1 MSRVLLV
8 GKGPPDRGGI
18 SAFMQTLLGSELATQ
33 HRLSLLNLYRDEV
46 LGGGRF
52 TRANLSRTLGD
63 GFSANGDFISASFDQ
78 PMPRGS
84 GERPDGPMSSTSIP
98 HSSHC
103 PRCCARVSWRWWLA
117 SPARA

>member
-18 SAFMQTLLGSELATQ
+18 SAFLQTLLGSELATQ

-52 TRANLSRTLGD
+52 TRANLTRTLAD
-63 GFSANGDFISASFDQ
+63 AARLWRAARRADVVHINTALVPLPTVLRAGFLALVA
-78 PMPRGS
+78 
-84 GERPDGPMSSTSIP
+84 
-98 HSSHC
+98 
-103 PRCCARVSWRWWLA
+103 RCCARVSWRWWRA